1 LKELRQL
8 AALLTRSERWAAA
21 GLLGLALLGAFA
33 EAVGI
38 GAVFPLL
45 SLLSQP
51 EAMLADERVRSVI
64 AWTGAASYEQFVLL
78 ATAVLMLVFVVK
90 NVFLGA
96 LYYAQTRFVCLA
108 EARIGTDLLSSY
120 LLAPYGERVEHN
132 SADRIRVVT
141 TEVSKVTLG
150 FLMPLIALVT
160 EGLVVASLIGL
171 LLAVRPQAAVLAF
184 VLMGS
189 MSVIVQAGFRRRLG
203 AHRHVRVE
211 ASSAMFRSVAEGLG
225 ALKETKVLGR
235 EEHFVRRFR
244 DNSLRYARSTIVFMT
259 MNLLPRL
266 LMETAAVA
274 TLAACIIVTIVT
286 RQPLDTIVPVL
297 TVFGLAAVRIMPSA
311 TRMLSAINNLRYYA
325 PALRD
330 VSAHVAD
337 APRPAATSPG
347 APDAAAEPLE
357 TFELHEV
364 SFSYPDEPVPTL
376 RSVSLRIARGEIVAL
391 TGRSGSGKTTLS
403 DIMLG
408 LVAPTTGEVR
418 INGRPLCEPRRE
430 LGTYAGLVPQ
440 NFFILDD
447 TVRRNVA
454 FGVPPEEGDD
464 ARVWAALDQARLA
477 ERVRADPRGLDM
489 AAGENGELLSG
500 GERQRLAIARALYP
514 QPGLLVFD
522 EATSA
527 LDATTESEIVE
538 TILTVSRTRAVLVI
552 AHRPAILGVA
562 TRTYRIEDGIL
573 SEAPVADPARA

>member
-1 LKELRQL
+1 LKELKQL
-8 AALLTRSERWAAA
+8 A
-21 GLLGLALLGAFA
+21 GLLTKPERWSTVGLLTLALVGAFA

-51 EAMLADERVRSVI
+51 QAMLADERVRNVI

-90 NVFLGA
+90 NLFLGV

-108 EARIGTDLLSSY
+108 DARIGTDLLSAY
-120 LLAPYGERVEHN
+120 LCAPYGERVEHN

-160 EGLVVASLIGL
+160 EGLVVVSLIAL
-171 LLAVRPQAAVLAF
+171 LLAVRPQAALLAL
-184 VLMGS
+184 VLMGA
-189 MSVIVQAGFRRRLG
+189 MSIAVQAGFRRRLG

-211 ASSAMFRSVAEGLG
+211 ASSAMFRSVSEGLG

-235 EEHFVRRFR
+235 EQHFVRRFR
-244 DNSLRYARSTIVFMT
+244 DNSVRYARSTIVFMT

-274 TLAACIIVTIVT
+274 TLAACIIVTIVS
-286 RQPLDTIVPVL
+286 RQTLDTIVPVL

-311 TRMLSAINNLRYYA
+311 TRMLAAINNLRYYA

-337 APRPAATSPG
+337 APRPLRVERGPEA
-347 APDAAAEPLE
+347 AAAEPLE
-357 TFELHEV
+357 TFELLDV
-364 SFSYPDEPVPTL
+364 SFTYPGETAPTL
-376 RSVSLRIARGEIVAL
+376 RSVSLSIGRGEIVAL

-408 LVAPTTGEVR
+408 LVAPGAGEVR
-418 INGRPLCEPRRE
+418 VNGRSIREPRRE

-454 FGVPPEEGDD
+454 FGVPQEEIDD
-464 ARVWAALDQARLA
+464 ERVWRALEQARLA
-477 ERVRADPRGLDM
+477 ERVRADGRGLEM
-489 AAGENGELLSG
+489 PAGENGALLSG
-500 GERQRLAIARALYP
+500 GERQRIAIARALYP

-527 LDATTESEIVE
+527 LDSATESEIVE

-552 AHRPAILGVA
+552 AHRPALLGIA
-562 TRTYRIEDGIL
+562 ARTFHIEDGIL
-573 SEAPVADPARA
+573 TEASESERTVS